1 MKKLFLLVFLLIN
14 MVVLAQPV
22 TLFEQFNGRYDFTAF
37 GNTLNTGPN
46 SCNILTQSSADF
58 TMPAGGTLIA
68 AKLYWAG
75 SGPGDFDVELNGS
88 SVTAQ
93 RTFGINFNGLD
104 FFAAYAD
111 VTNIVN
117 LNGNGTYT
125 LAELDLTAVI
135 PAYCGNATDFGGWSV
150 IIIFEEPSLLLNQI
164 SLFDGLEFVSSTSPT
179 LDITLTN
186 IDVATDDLAKIGFL
200 AWEGD
205 AALAV
210 NESLIINGTLID
222 NPPLNPGNNAF
233 NGTNS
238 YTNSPDLYNMDLDFY
253 FLENIVMPGDTMI
266 PISLTSGQDFV
277 MINNIITNVNSEI
290 PDATIVIDDLGV
302 LCANN
307 NIEVDYTVFNINST
321 APLPANTPIAFY
333 ADAVLLG
340 QTQTFTEIPIDGSES
355 GTITLNIPVGTP
367 ILFDLIAVVDDDGTG
382 MGIVNET
389 DETNNEFILPVDLNL
404 LALPLGPDIDSCVG
418 ETVLL
423 DTGINN
429 PLWSFQWFLNN
440 VLIPGAT
447 GPSLPVTAAGLYR
460 VDAFEGICFV
470 SDEIN
475 VTFNPNP
482 VAVVPTD
489 LELCDDLPNDGF
501 GIFDLT
507 TKDAEIINGQA
518 NTFVEYYLTQA
529 DAQAGVTPI
538 ANPTTFANTVMGFQT
553 VWARLES
560 TDPGNCYDVVPL
572 NLQVN
577 DSPAITDP
585 ITDYFICDND
595 GDGIE
600 VFDLT
605 SKDAEILNI
614 LVNVTLSYH
623 LSQPEALSGANPI
636 IPANAYGSGGEVIW
650 VRGENTAGCV
660 TVGSFGLILGMVPTY
675 VEVPVFEQCD
685 NDGDGFEDFDLNSQ
699 NATIVDG
706 NLDLSVSYHP
716 TQVDADANTNPLAI
730 PYTSAGGETIFVR
743 VEDNITGCYGSFTM
757 DLVVLLA
764 PEIFV
769 PDPLTYCD
777 DDNDGFGE
785 FTLTDA
791 DEDVVNGNPSGNLV
805 VSYHET
811 LADAQ
816 NGVNP
821 LSSPY
826 ANVDPFLQTIYVRLV
841 DIATGCYS
849 TTTLL
854 LIVQDSPLI
863 GDPQPLVVCDDD
875 GDGFTLFDLTQVE
888 PEVLGSLNP
897 ADYTFAYF
905 EDVGL
910 SIPIVNTTAY
920 PNLSN
925 PQTIY
930 IVVEDISNGCQ
941 GETTLELQVNL
952 PPVLTAPTP
961 LELCDVNN
969 PGDEME
975 AFDLESK
982 TFEITGGNPEIII
995 TYHETQGDADAG
1007 TNALSSPYI
1016 NLVPQ
1021 PQTIYIRG
1029 EGATTGCIVS
1039 QGFTLDLVVNPV
1051 PSPVTPT
1058 PLEVCDLDNDGFA
1071 LFDLVSKDVEIAGG
1085 ELVVITYHETLAD
1098 ADAGIFALASP
1109 YQNIVS
1115 GSQTVYAR
1123 ATYAPI
1129 NPPPFN
1135 TGCYRVVELDLIAVP
1150 TPVVPLILDPLVICD
1165 PEGDGVEIFD
1175 LTLQDA
1181 VVLGSQNPGEHT
1193 ITYHEAL
1200 SDAQA
1205 GTPFIGT
1212 PTAYQ
1217 NLSNPQT
1224 IWVRLENNTSGC
1236 FAITSFELQAPE
1248 GPGVTQPT
1256 PLSVCDDVG
1265 SANDGFTIF
1274 DLTTKNPEITGGALG
1289 VGVQYYETLSDA
1301 QANTNVIDPDTAYQ
1315 NITNPQT
1322 LFVRVT
1328 DGNTGCVDT
1337 TVTLTLRVSSNPE
1350 PGTPDGLALCDVND
1364 PGDGTE
1370 VFDLT
1375 QAALQITGGSPW
1387 DLSYHESYD
1396 DAFGAINAIVDPTM
1410 YPNTSNPQ
1418 TIYVRVENN
1427 TIPEGCFEIVEL
1439 ELIVNGLPDAT
1450 AVIGPYILCE
1460 VPSDGFGLFDLTT
1473 KIGEI
1478 LNGQDPGIFQVS
1490 FYESQAEADAQLN
1503 PILNTTAYPNQTNPQ
1518 TIYVGILNGDT
1529 GCYIAAQS
1537 FEIEEREGAV
1547 ANTVEPYVI
1556 CDNLDANDGI
1566 GEFVLD
1572 GSTPESQA
1580 VIDGILGTQD
1590 PAIYLLSF
1598 HGTLEDAENNIN
1610 ALGSPFTNTINPQVI
1625 YARVEN
1631 DGTDCYDITE
1641 LILKVEELPEVLL
1654 AESYRL
1660 CVDANGNPIPE
1671 EEGAISPPVIDTGL
1685 DGSLYSFEWYID
1697 GVIQL
1702 GQTDPSIVALSGG
1715 AYSVIVTEIDSGC
1728 STEATTTVTIS
1739 SPPLVYDAQVV
1750 TQAFA
1755 SDHAIQATAEGSG
1768 TYIFQLDDGP
1778 FQSQGVFTRVD
1789 PGLHLVTIKDE
1800 NGCGSVTIEVSI
1812 IDYPRFVT
1820 PNQDGYHDTWNIIGI
1835 AGGDPTAKIYI
1846 FDRFG
1851 KLLKQLSP
1859 LGEGW
1864 DGNYNGNPMPSS
1876 DYWFVVEYT
1885 EEETRKEFKGHFT
1898 LKR

>member
-1 MKKLFLLVFLLIN
+1 MKRILLSILLFFTILGHAQITVDETYTTQQLVEDVLIN
-14 MVVLAQPV
+14 STCAVVSNFQQS
-22 TLFEQFNGRYDFTAF
+22 TGTNFGDDNGIAF
-37 GNTLNTGPN
+37 FDANGSGFPFASGIILCSGNVQNAPGPN
-46 SCNILTQSSADF
+46 LTLHSDGGLGWPGDPDLEAVTTATNTNNASSISFDFIPQISQISFDFIMASEEYDQNFECTFSDAFAFILTDQA
-58 TMPAGGTLIA
+58 TGTVQNLA
-68 AKLYWAG
+68 VL
-75 SGPGDFDVELNGS
+75 PG
-88 SVTAQ
+88 TA
-93 RTFGINFNGLD
+93 IPIE
-104 FFAAYAD
+104 
-111 VTNIVN
+111 VTNIHPEVVGQCPAINEEYFDKYNFEPFNIAANAAIDYNGQIVQLSAQGNVIVGNTYTIKMVVADETDTALDMAVFLEAGSFN
-117 LNGNGTYT
+117 LGVSLPPDLTIAAGNAPCEGEDLLIELEPDITGQTTYQWFVFNPITMVFDIIPGETSGFLVVTQSGTYGV
-125 LAELDLTAVI
+125 E
-135 PAYCGNATDFGGWSV
+135 
-150 IIIFEEPSLLLNQI
+150 
-164 SLFDGLEFVSSTSPT
+164 
-179 LDITLTN
+179 
-186 IDVATDDLAKIGFL
+186 
-200 AWEGD
+200 
-205 AALAV
+205 
-210 NESLIINGTLID
+210 
-222 NPPLNPGNNAF
+222 
-233 NGTNS
+233 
-238 YTNSPDLYNMDLDFY
+238 
-253 FLENIVMPGDTMI
+253 
-266 PISLTSGQDFV
+266 
-277 MINNIITNVNSEI
+277 
-290 PDATIVIDDLGV
+290 ATIGGGCTAFDDIIV
-302 LCANN
+302 
-307 NIEVDYTVFNINST
+307 EF
-321 APLPANTPIAFY
+321 AP
-333 ADAVLLG
+333 
-340 QTQTFTEIPIDGSES
+340 Q
-355 GTITLNIPVGTP
+355 
-367 ILFDLIAVVDDDGTG
+367 
-382 MGIVNET
+382 
-389 DETNNEFILPVDLNL
+389 
-404 LALPLGPDIDSCVG
+404 
-418 ETVLL
+418 
-423 DTGINN
+423 
-429 PLWSFQWFLNN
+429 
-440 VLIPGAT
+440 
-447 GPSLPVTAAGLYR
+447 
-460 VDAFEGICFV
+460 
-470 SDEIN
+470 
-475 VTFNPNP
+475 P
-482 VAVVPTD
+482 VAVVPD
-489 LELCDDLPNDGF
+489 DIVLCDEAPNDGF
-501 GIFDLT
+501 AEFDLT
-507 TKDAEIINGQA
+507 IRDAQIINGQPD
-518 NTFVEYYLTQA
+518 TVVTYHLTQA
-529 DAQAGVTPI
+529 AAEGGFFPIPTPTAFTNTQA
-538 ANPTTFANTVMGFQT
+538 GFQT
-553 VWARLES
+553 IFARLEE
-560 TDPGNCYDVVPL
+560 TNFNCYDVVPL

-660 TVGSFGLILGMVPTY
+660 TVGSFGLILGVVPTY